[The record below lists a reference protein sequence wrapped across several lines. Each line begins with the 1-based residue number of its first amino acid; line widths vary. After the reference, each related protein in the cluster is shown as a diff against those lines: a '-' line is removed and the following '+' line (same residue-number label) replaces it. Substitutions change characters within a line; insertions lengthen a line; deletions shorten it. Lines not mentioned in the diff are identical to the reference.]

1 MVSEMVEIFFFQYLA
16 NFETRGC
23 GGDFSTQNLPPTH
36 RFRDICIKRLI
47 LQGDGKKT
55 GSVDCVECL
64 VALIP
69 TCFRSSNLTGKRRRE
84 MTGVSRVLGRLDSDV
99 LSLEQCN
106 WERTSAYD
114 GCF

>member
-1 MVSEMVEIFFFQYLA
+1 MVSEMVEIFFSQYLA

-36 RFRDICIKRLI
+36 RFRDICKKRLI
-47 LQGDGKKT
+47 LYGDGKKT

-64 VALIP
+64 VALIR

-84 MTGVSRVLGRLDSDV
+84 MTGVSRVLGLLD
-99 LSLEQCN
+99 LAEHLP
-106 WERTSAYD
+106 AP
-114 GCF
+114 

>member
-1 MVSEMVEIFFFQYLA
+1 LLNVFANPNARITVRVRVGREYMVSEMVEIFYSQYLA

-36 RFRDICIKRLI
+36 RFRDICKKRLI
-47 LQGDGKKT
+47 LYGDGKKT

-64 VALIP
+64 VALIR
-69 TCFRSSNLTGKRRRE
+69 T
-84 MTGVSRVLGRLDSDV
+84 V
-99 LSLEQCN
+99 LSLEQFD
-106 WERTSAYD
+106 WEKTSRND